1 MGGQRYGGNP
11 ADHDGGQGKRSGFH
25 THLQGERPAHR
36 IELAEVGTVEM
47 RAEKPLSVF
56 AVAGQVKEDANED
69 RHHQKAREEGGD
81 ARTEEAE
88 FRQACRAVNQ
98 GVVQDDVDQV
108 ADEQNPHG
116 RPRVHD
122 AVGELLE
129 SVEQQDEDERAEQ
142 DEVIRLDQGDEFG
155 RLVQVVDVEE
165 QYGHA
170 QYEDEGDNEI
180 GQ

>member
-1 MGGQRYGGNP
+1 MKIAIIRKREKRVEMP
-11 ADHDGGQGKRSGFH
+11 APKRPSSG
-25 THLQGERPAHR
+25 RPA
-36 IELAEVGTVEM
+36 
-47 RAEKPLSVF
+47 
-56 AVAGQVKEDANED
+56 
-69 RHHQKAREEGGD
+69 
-81 ARTEEAE
+81 
-88 FRQACRAVNQ
+88 RAVNQ